1 MKEREDTLKAN
12 YGIITLGNNF
22 RSKQEIVEF
31 NNNYF
36 TYIYEALPLDSYI
49 RDAYIDLKQQWKE
62 NNTGGG
68 VRLSMITNKERNHLE
83 ALADEVLNCIEEAI
97 NDNYQQSDIAILCRS
112 RDVASFLTEKIIAA
126 TDYNVIASDSLLLNQ
141 SPIVRFLTAC
151 LYYINNS
158 NNQVAAAVILQ
169 YIANEHNIKA
179 ESVFLSLKIKK
190 MY

>member
-1 MKEREDTLKAN
+1 MLTNILLKEREDTLKAN

-68 VRLSMITNKERNHLE
+68 VRLSMITNKERNYLE

-112 RDVASFLTEKIIAA
+112 RCSFLSNRE
-126 TDYNVIASDSLLLNQ
+126 
-141 SPIVRFLTAC
+141 
-151 LYYINNS
+151 NNS
-158 NNQVAAAVILQ
+158 RNRLQCDCIRFFVAQ
-169 YIANEHNIKA
+169 SIAY
-179 ESVFLSLKIKK
+179 S
-190 MY
+190 